1 MMEYWQMPWVWVLA
15 GVILAGAEMLIPGF
29 LFLGF
34 AIGAVLVGALIW
46 IGLLGNSIAVTLVV
60 FAVLSIIAWLA
71 LRKGMGVRKGQTKL
85 WDRDINEN

>member
-1 MMEYWQMPWVWVLA
+1 MPWIWVLA

-29 LFLGF
+29 IFLGF
-34 AIGAVLVGALIW
+34 AIGAVIVGALIW
-46 IGLLGNSIAVTLVV
+46 IGVLGTSVAVTSVV

-71 LRKGMGVRKGQTKL
+71 LRKVMGVRRGQTKH